1 MEGDDFIN
9 SGRGF
14 DTIITGSG
22 SDTILLRPEQ
32 ASYTIETTKT
42 IVDFVKG
49 EDRLALEGISFE
61 EISINQG
68 TMDFSSHVI
77 LSATDT
83 SGVIS
88 YLGVLENLNASDL
101 DINDFIENPFAKKE
115 LTTSI
120 EKWVK
125 WVIMAR
131 RSCYEASPY
140 GYS

>member
-9 SGRGF
+9 SGRSL
-14 DTIITGSG
+14 IQLLQEAA

-68 TMDFSSHVI
+68 TMDLLFTRHFNHI
-77 LSATDT
+77 
-83 SGVIS
+83 
-88 YLGVLENLNASDL
+88 
-101 DINDFIENPFAKKE
+101 
-115 LTTSI
+115 
-120 EKWVK
+120 
-125 WVIMAR
+125 
-131 RSCYEASPY
+131 
-140 GYS
+140 